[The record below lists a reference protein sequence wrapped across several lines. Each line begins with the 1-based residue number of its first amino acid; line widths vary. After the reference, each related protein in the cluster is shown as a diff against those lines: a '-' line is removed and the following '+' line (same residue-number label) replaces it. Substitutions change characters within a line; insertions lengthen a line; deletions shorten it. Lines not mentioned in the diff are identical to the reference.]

1 MSSTPGTKQVF
12 QQESSEG
19 HSWSG
24 EIAKSDR
31 SARPPA
37 WQIVSRVDNV
47 PYHDGQWSAIKVC
60 SRHEWTDGGAGGNP
74 VRHTDSTARNS
85 TEQNGEERRNG
96 LRWERATC
104 ARKRC
109 GGDRGPPSLS
119 RSGRVGPGHSLARVS
134 SCCRCANHQQLLTK
148 VTSHSAKRRSFRLCL

>member
-24 EIAKSDR
+24 ETESPRSQRVIDPRDPRRDR
-31 SARPPA
+31 SYQEWITYRTMTGSGQPSKSAADMSGRTAAR
-37 WQIVSRVDNV
+37 
-47 PYHDGQWSAIKVC
+47 
-60 SRHEWTDGGAGGNP
+60 GNP
-74 VRHTDSTARNS
+74 VRHTDSTAQHG
-85 TEQNGEERRNG
+85 TERNGEERRNG
-96 LRWERATC
+96 LRRERATC

-119 RSGRVGPGHSLARVS
+119 RSGRAGPLART
-134 SCCRCANHQQLLTK
+134 RQQLL
-148 VTSHSAKRRSFRLCL
+148 